1 MDVSP
6 SPRLDQPAFL
16 PSGEPGRLRTYSGDV
31 VLQQDSGV
39 ILYTPGK
46 VDAVPVTFVPPD
58 AEALAA
64 GTEPLL
70 AAEVTIGQILLAGS
84 GYDHFSGAGATQV
97 VAGTQP
103 HTDPAWTW
111 PNLSFQALG
120 VRSMVLRYRLTV
132 LTTEAA
138 GRPATE

>member
-1 MDVSP
+1 MALRLVDVAP

-16 PSGEPGRLRTYSGDV
+16 PSGAPGRLRTYAGDV

-39 ILYTPGK
+39 IIYTPGQ
-46 VDAVPVTFVPPD
+46 VDAVPVAFVPPD
-58 AEALAA
+58 AEPLPA

-97 VAGTQP
+97 VAGVQP
-103 HTDPAWTW
+103 DSDPAWSW

-132 LTTEAA
+132 LTADGSA
-138 GRPATE
+138 